1 MEPGSTVIIKP
12 LALAQ
17 QQRNLGQTGPTR
29 PPSARGAGRSA
40 LWPLLIVLLLAFRL
54 PSLVQPAGGD
64 QGLYVYAAQRL
75 LAGDVMY
82 RDVWDQ
88 KPPGISF
95 VYMGLWRLWPHESIV
110 PGADLAAAGLT
121 ALLLVLIGR
130 RRLSAGAGYGAAACL
145 LLLGDPYLQ
154 RLSGIYVRGQCEPFI
169 ALAVTAAL
177 ALLAYAEGRRL
188 YLVAAGVAFAAAV
201 WLKYN
206 AAAYA
211 LPLAVA
217 AWAWQPGTA
226 RRRALLTD
234 AAWIALGSAV
244 VSAIVIAYFA
254 VHGALVDLRLAT
266 IDYNLRYSNETYEGS
281 TSMLG
286 YLVTFPIDRARIDPL
301 WFVGGVGALLVA
313 WSSSWVERSNR
324 SALVVLAWLAAAV
337 MSIAIN
343 GSRGLPN
350 YFVQAYPALAMAAG
364 AGFSTLGAR
373 PLWARCAV
381 ALLLLVGLWRVGSDA
396 PVLGLRLA
404 SLPGAIENARY
415 DLAYARGEM
424 DRETYVSR
432 FRGQKHDVREVEALV
447 RYVRDTTSSTDP
459 IFVFGFSGGSVCW
472 KSERVSSS
480 RFFWSR
486 PVLIEFAADR
496 PGYGSEGM
504 LQELQR
510 RPPAVLALQNE
521 EWQSRDFF
529 MKNDRLRTWLESGYS
544 MAHETPMFSVWRRKP

>member
-1 MEPGSTVIIKP
+1 VDLSRLLGNDCDKPGTTIIIKP

-17 QQRNLGQTGPTR
+17 QQRNTGHVRPT
-29 PPSARGAGRSA
+29 
-40 LWPLLIVLLLAFRL
+40 WPWVVLIVLLLAFRL
-54 PSLVQPAGGD
+54 LSLVQPAGGD
-64 QGLYVYAAQRL
+64 QGLYVYAAQRI

-95 VYMGLWRLWPHESIV
+95 VYAVLWRLWPHEAIV
-110 PGADLAAAGLT
+110 PAADLAAAALT
-121 ALLLVLIGR
+121 ACLLVLIGR
-130 RRLSAGAGYGAAACL
+130 RRLSVGAGYGAAVCL

-169 ALAVTAAL
+169 ACAVTASL
-177 ALLAYAEGRRL
+177 ALLAFAEGRRL
-188 YLVAAGVAFAAAV
+188 YLLAAGVTFAAAV

-211 LPLAVA
+211 LPLVVA
-217 AWAWQPGTA
+217 AWAWRPDTAA
-226 RRRALLTD
+226 RRAFLTD
-234 AAWIALGSAV
+234 ATWIALGSLV
-244 VSAIVIAYFA
+244 VSASVLAYFA
-254 VHGALVDLRLAT
+254 AHGALVDLRLAT

-281 TSMLG
+281 TGRLG
-286 YLVTFPIDRARIDPL
+286 YLLTFPIERARIDPL
-301 WFVGGVGALLVA
+301 WFAGGVGALLLVGAWRSSRSVLVA
-313 WSSSWVERSNR
+313 F
-324 SALVVLAWLAAAV
+324 AWLVAAV
-337 MSIAIN
+337 ISIAIN

-350 YFVQAYPALAMAAG
+350 YFVQAYPALALAAG

-373 PLWARCAV
+373 PLWVRGAV
-381 ALLLLVGLWRVGSDA
+381 VVLLLVGLWRVGSDA
-396 PVLGLRLA
+396 PVWGLRLA

-415 DLAYARGEM
+415 DLAYARGQM
-424 DRETYVSR
+424 DRETYVGR
-432 FRGQKHDVREVEALV
+432 FRGQKHDVREVEDLV
-447 RYVRDTTSSTDP
+447 RYVRDTTSPGDP

-504 LQELQR
+504 LQDLQR

-521 EWQSRDFF
+521 EWRSRDFF
-529 MKNDRLRTWLESGYS
+529 MKNDRLRSWLESGYS
-544 MAHETPMFSVWRRKP
+544 VVHETPMFSVWRRRP

>member
-1 MEPGSTVIIKP
+1 MDRARLLGNDCDGTGLTVIIKP
-12 LALAQ
+12 QALAQ
-17 QQRNLGQTGPTR
+17 QQRNAGHARRTG
-29 PPSARGAGRSA
+29 
-40 LWPLLIVLLLAFRL
+40 LWTLLIVLLLAFRL

-64 QGLYVYAAQRL
+64 QGLYVYAAQRI

-95 VYMGLWRLWPHESIV
+95 VYAMLWRLWPYEAIV

-121 ALLLVLIGR
+121 AILLVAIGR

-145 LLLGDPYLQ
+145 LLFGDPYLQ

-169 ALAVTAAL
+169 ALAVTASL
-177 ALLAYAEGRRL
+177 ALLAFAEGRRL
-188 YLVAAGVAFAAAV
+188 YLVAAGVTFAAAV

-211 LPLAVA
+211 LPVAAA
-217 AWAWQPGTA
+217 AWAWQPDTA
-226 RRRALLTD
+226 RRRVLLTD
-234 AAWIALGSAV
+234 GAWIALGFAAV
-244 VSAIVIAYFA
+244 TAIVLAYFA

-281 TSMLG
+281 TSMLR
-286 YLVTFPIDRARIDPL
+286 YLVTFPIDRVRIDPL
-301 WFVGGVGALLVA
+301 WFAGGVGALLVA
-313 WSSSWVERSNR
+313 WSSWTERWNR
-324 SALVVLAWLAAAV
+324 STLVVLAWLAAAMV
-337 MSIAIN
+337 SIGIN

-364 AGFSTLGAR
+364 AGFATLGAR
-373 PLWARCAV
+373 PVWARVAV

-396 PVLGLRLA
+396 PVFGLRLA
-404 SLPGAIENARY
+404 SLPGAIDNARY

-424 DRETYVSR
+424 NRATYVSR
-432 FRGQKHDVREVEALV
+432 FRGQKHDVREVEELV
-447 RYVRDTTSSTDP
+447 RYVRDTTSSIDP

-521 EWQSRDFF
+521 EWRSRDFF
-529 MKNDRLRTWLESGYS
+529 MKNDRLRSWLESGYS
-544 MAHETPMFSVWRRKP
+544 AVHETPMFSVWRRRP

>member
-1 MEPGSTVIIKP
+1 MEPGTTIIIKP
-12 LALAQ
+12 QPLAQ
-17 QQRNLGQTGPTR
+17 QLRTVGPAR
-29 PPSARGAGRSA
+29 PA
-40 LWPLLIVLLLAFRL
+40 WPWILVILLLLAFRL
-54 PSLVQPAGGD
+54 PTHVPPAGGD
-64 QGLYVYAAQRL
+64 QGLYVYAAQRI

-95 VYMGLWRLWPHESIV
+95 IYAVLWRFWPHEAIV
-110 PGADLAAAGLT
+110 PGADLAAAALT

-130 RRLSAGAGYGAAACL
+130 RRLSPAAGYLAAVCL
-145 LLLGDPYLQ
+145 LILGDPYLQ

-169 ALAVTAAL
+169 ALAVTTGLAAL
-177 ALLAYAEGRRL
+177 AFAEGRRL
-188 YLVAAGVAFAAAV
+188 YLVAAGVAFASAV

-211 LPLAVA
+211 LPLAIAV
-217 AWAWQPGTA
+217 WAWPPRTA
-226 RRRALLTD
+226 PRRGLVSD
-234 AAWIALGSAV
+234 AAWLALGAAA
-244 VSAIVIAYFA
+244 VSAIVIAHFA
-254 VHGALVDLRLAT
+254 VHGALLDLRLAT

-286 YLVTFPIDRARIDPL
+286 YLVTFPLERARIDPL
-301 WFVGGVGALLVA
+301 WFAGGVGALLVG
-313 WSSSWVERSNR
+313 WSSWTDRSNR
-324 SALVVLAWLAAAV
+324 SAVVVLAWLAGALI
-337 MSIAIN
+337 SIAIN

-373 PLWARCAV
+373 PVWARAAV
-381 ALLLLVGLWRVGSDA
+381 ALLLLAGVWRVGSDA
-396 PVLGLRLA
+396 PVMGFRLA
-404 SLPGAIENARY
+404 SLPGAIENVSY

-424 DRETYVSR
+424 DRNTYVGR
-432 FRGQKHDVREVEALV
+432 FRGQKHDVREVEHLV
-447 RYVRDTTSSTDP
+447 RYVLDTTSASDP

-472 KSERVSSS
+472 KSERVSAS

-496 PGYGSEGM
+496 PGYGSAGM
-504 LQELQR
+504 LEELQR
-510 RPPAVLALQNE
+510 RPPVVLALQNE
-521 EWQSRDFF
+521 EWRSRDFF

-544 MAHETPMFSVWRRKP
+544 LTHETPMFSVWRRKP